1 MKKLLFVAIVAIM
14 CSSCT
19 YNNVKLVKGQMFLY
33 EYGRSISTFIVKDF
47 NDDGYYCTTTEWL
60 WSSTIFIPKSDL
72 RFDNSFKSLGMYE
85 KYNPKPKKPVIDST
99 LAKLPIGAKF
109 RMKIV
114 GQLMTFVVCEKS
126 KDEML
131 VRDPDMAA
139 DKWSMTIPYKNFNPE
154 FYKRLR

>member
-1 MKKLLFVAIVAIM
+1 MKKLILIALVAIFA
-14 CSSCT
+14 CSCT

-33 EYGRSISTFIVKDF
+33 EYGYSIVTFIVKDF

-60 WSSTIFIPKSDL
+60 WSSTVFIPKSEL
-72 RFDNSFKSLGMYE
+72 SFDSSFKILGMYE
-85 KYNPKPKKPVIDST
+85 KYNPPKKVVIDST

-109 RMKIV
+109 RMKIQGEV
-114 GQLMTFVVCEKS
+114 MTFIVNEKA

-131 VRDPDMAA
+131 VTDPRLSVEE
-139 DKWSMTIPYKNFNPE
+139 WNMTIPYKNFNPD